1 MQARTLLA
9 ITSVLLLLAV
19 LLNFWLAAYVIWLT
33 LPFALMA
40 FAGVGLAIYCG
51 WRNGIWIFIGANLL
65 LMLYSI
71 IMLCIISGRGGFQL
85 HPLDMT
91 WNIIQISVETLCIA
105 LAVWVLIELNMEESS
120 KRT

>member
-1 MQARTLLA
+1 MISAQ

-51 WRNGIWIFIGANLL
+51 WRNGIWIFIGEA
-65 LMLYSI
+65 
-71 IMLCIISGRGGFQL
+71 
-85 HPLDMT
+85 
-91 WNIIQISVETLCIA
+91 
-105 LAVWVLIELNMEESS
+105 
-120 KRT
+120 